1 MSTGKTYGQAS
12 APTGSSKVESD
23 LAKEKVPP
31 TLTILND
38 GEDTFVVADGVT
50 IAKRGVPGT
59 VHAGTWISLEP
70 GWTVSFNK
78 GQSGLLV
85 KFEDVQVH

>member
-1 MSTGKTYGQAS
+1 MSTGRTDGQVS

-23 LAKEKVPP
+23 LAKEKIQP

-38 GEDTFVVADGVT
+38 GEDTFVVANGVT
-50 IAKRGVPGT
+50 IAKRGRPGT

-70 GWTVSFNK
+70 GWTVSFDK
-78 GQSGLLV
+78 GQSELLV

>member
-1 MSTGKTYGQAS
+1 
-12 APTGSSKVESD
+12 VESD
-23 LAKEKVPP
+23 LAKNAPP

-50 IAKRGVPGT
+50 IAKRGLPGT
-59 VHAGTWISLEP
+59 PQAGTWISIEP

-78 GQSGLLV
+78 DQSQLLV
-85 KFEDVQVH
+85 KYEEVLAH

>member
-1 MSTGKTYGQAS
+1 VAAKWRR
-12 APTGSSKVESD
+12 D

-50 IAKRGVPGT
+50 IAKRGLPGT

-78 GQSGLLV
+78 GQSELLV

>member
-1 MSTGKTYGQAS
+1 
-12 APTGSSKVESD
+12 VERD

-38 GEDTFVVADGVT
+38 GKDTFVVADGVT
-50 IAKRGVPGT
+50 IAKRVHPGT
-59 VHAGTWISLEP
+59 VHAGIWISLEP

-78 GQSGLLV
+78 DPSELLV

>member
-1 MSTGKTYGQAS
+1 MSRRRHRPA
-12 APTGSSKVESD
+12 AVRVESD
-23 LAKEKVPP
+23 LAKEEVPP

-50 IAKRGVPGT
+50 IAKRGHPGT
-59 VHAGTWISLEP
+59 VHAGIWISLEP

-78 GQSGLLV
+78 DPSELLV